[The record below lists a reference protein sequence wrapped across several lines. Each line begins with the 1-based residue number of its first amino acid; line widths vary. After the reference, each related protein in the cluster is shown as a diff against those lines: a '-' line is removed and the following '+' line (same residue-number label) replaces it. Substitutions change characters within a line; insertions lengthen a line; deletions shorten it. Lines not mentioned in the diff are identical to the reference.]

1 MSRVSISRSY
11 AVLAGLESYTKATGK
26 IKSAEQ
32 KAKHTK
38 DKLLHPDK
46 VRQEEEAKRD
56 KSQSA
61 EKERQHLEALK
72 AEQEKSRK
80 SGKSLSGKS
89 LSGKSLSGHFSKM
102 FDQFKGKKDAGG
114 ESTNGTRGVP
124 EGPEGGIPAP
134 EGKR

>member
-32 KAKHTK
+32 NAKYTK

-80 SGKSLSGKS
+80 SGKSLSS
-89 LSGKSLSGHFSKM
+89 HFSKM
-102 FDQFKGKKDAGG
+102 FDPFKGKKDVGG
-114 ESTNGTRGVP
+114 ESADGTRGVP
-124 EGPEGGIPAP
+124 EGPEDGIPAP

>member
-26 IKSAEQ
+26 IKSAER
-32 KAKHTK
+32 KAKYTK

-61 EKERQHLEALK
+61 EKERQYLEALK

-80 SGKSLSGKS
+80 SGKSLSSRFLKIFHPS
-89 LSGKSLSGHFSKM
+89 
-102 FDQFKGKKDAGG
+102 KGKKDAEG
-114 ESTNGTRGVP
+114 ESADGTRGIPEVP
-124 EGPEGGIPAP
+124 EDGIPAP

>member
-26 IKSAEQ
+26 IKDAEQ

-80 SGKSLSGKS
+80 GRKALSS
-89 LSGKSLSGHFSKM
+89 RFSKI
-102 FDQFKGKKDAGG
+102 FHPFKGKKGAEG
-114 ESTNGTRGVP
+114 ESADRTRGVP
-124 EGPEGGIPAP
+124 EGPEDGIPAP

>member
-26 IKSAEQ
+26 IKGAEQ

-61 EKERQHLEALK
+61 EKERQYLEALK
-72 AEQEKSRK
+72 AEQERSRK
-80 SGKSLSGKS
+80 SRRSLSNR
-89 LSGKSLSGHFSKM
+89 FSKI
-102 FDQFKGKKDAGG
+102 FRPFKGKDVEG
-114 ESTNGTRGVP
+114 ESADGTRGVP
-124 EGPEGGIPAP
+124 KGPEDGIPAP

>member
-61 EKERQHLEALK
+61 EKERQYLEALK

-80 SGKSLSGKS
+80 SGKPLSS
-89 LSGKSLSGHFSKM
+89 HFSKM
-102 FDQFKGKKDAGG
+102 FDPFKGKKDVGG
-114 ESTNGTRGVP
+114 DFADGTRRVP
-124 EGPEGGIPAP
+124 EVSEDGIPAP

>member
-61 EKERQHLEALK
+61 EKERQYLEALK

-80 SGKSLSGKS
+80 SGKSLSS
-89 LSGKSLSGHFSKM
+89 HFSKM
-102 FDQFKGKKDAGG
+102 FDPFKGKKDVGG
-114 ESTNGTRGVP
+114 ESADGTRRVP
-124 EGPEGGIPAP
+124 EGSEDGIPAP
-134 EGKR
+134 EGKQ

>member
-89 LSGKSLSGHFSKM
+89 LSGHFSKM

-114 ESTNGTRGVP
+114 ESANGTRGVL

>member
-61 EKERQHLEALK
+61 EKERQYLEALK

-80 SGKSLSGKS
+80 SGKSLSS
-89 LSGKSLSGHFSKM
+89 HFSKM
-102 FDQFKGKKDAGG
+102 FDPFKGKKDVGG
-114 ESTNGTRGVP
+114 ESTDGTRRVP
-124 EGPEGGIPAP
+124 EGSEDGIPAP

>member
-46 VRQEEEAKRD
+46 VRLEEEAKRD

-72 AEQEKSRK
+72 AEQEKPRK
-80 SGKSLSGKS
+80 SRRSLSS
-89 LSGKSLSGHFSKM
+89 HFSKM
-102 FDQFKGKKDAGG
+102 FNPFRGKKDAEG
-114 ESTNGTRGVP
+114 ESADGTREVL
-124 EGPEGGIPAP
+124 

>member
-26 IKSAEQ
+26 IKSAEK

-46 VRQEEEAKRD
+46 VRQEEEAKKD

-80 SGKSLSGKS
+80 SGKSLSS
-89 LSGKSLSGHFSKM
+89 HFSKM

-114 ESTNGTRGVP
+114 ESAIGTRGAP
-124 EGPEGGIPAP
+124 EGPEDGIPAP

>member
-26 IKSAEQ
+26 IKNAEQ

-46 VRQEEEAKRD
+46 VRKEEEAKRD

-72 AEQEKSRK
+72 AEQQKSRK
-80 SGKSLSGKS
+80 SGKSLSS
-89 LSGKSLSGHFSKM
+89 HFSKIL
-102 FDQFKGKKDAGG
+102 DPLKRRKDVKG
-114 ESTNGTRGVP
+114 ESVDGTRGVV
-124 EGPEGGIPAP
+124 EGPKDGIPAP